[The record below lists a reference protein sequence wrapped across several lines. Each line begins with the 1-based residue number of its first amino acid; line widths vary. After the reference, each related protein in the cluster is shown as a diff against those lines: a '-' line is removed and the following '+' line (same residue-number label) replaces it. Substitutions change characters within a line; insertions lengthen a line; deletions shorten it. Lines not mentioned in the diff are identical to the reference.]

1 MGEFEIMF
9 GGFNKKNILNL
20 KQFTDLLKY
29 FKEFSD
35 ENNLKINH
43 KETLDISYNY
53 DNKNFHMYRITI
65 NSIDE
70 INKLMKSLHNKPNHI
85 IFSSLISMILI
96 DNNKNFENTYD
107 LDGYDIRVRLSKEE
121 DVSKKE

>member
-1 MGEFEIMF
+1 MKLLEILLK
-9 GGFNKKNILNL
+9 KKNNLNL

-29 FKEFSD
+29 FKDFSD
-35 ENNLKINH
+35 ENKLKINH

-53 DNKNFHMYRITI
+53 DNNNFHTYRITI

-85 IFSSLISMILI
+85 IFSILVSMILI
-96 DNNKNFENTYD
+96 T
-107 LDGYDIRVRLSKEE
+107 LLLSTSFLKIKYLCNLLN
-121 DVSKKE
+121 SKPALLTLSS